1 MADGDRKLIDLG
13 FMLLDRQLVDSG
25 DRRCGKVDDME
36 IEGEPGEAAKG
47 VGIVSGPEGLRGGQQ
62 GPMGWLLARLF
73 AGKDDTALVHLDTID
88 EIGPTIKL
96 KLPAAELGLSVGDER
111 VAEFIRR
118 IPGS

>member
-1 MADGDRKLIDLG
+1 MADGDRQLIDLG
-13 FMLLDRQLVDSG
+13 FMLLDRQLIDSE
-25 DRRCGKVDDME
+25 DRRCGKVDDLE
-36 IEGEPGEAAKG
+36 IEGEPGEEARV
-47 VGIVSGPEGLRGGQQ
+47 VGIVSGPQALRAGKH

-88 EIGPTIKL
+88 EIGPRITL
-96 KLPAAELGLSVGDER
+96 KLPAGELGLGVGDDR